1 MSEVY
6 LGIALLATFGAV
18 MLFGF
23 AVDFGVSER
32 RKAVRLLEA
41 QVGQLMPVR
50 QAANLREKDLS
61 RSFVERAV
69 IPFIGRIGRAVRRFT
84 PLDTRERLGRKLTLA
99 GAPAGW
105 DAERVA
111 ATKLIGTVVGFI
123 LGAFL
128 VSTVGLSSVVS
139 LVVIGILTAVGYY
152 APDAILDRK
161 VEARQR
167 DIRNSLPDILDLL
180 TISVEAGL
188 SLNAALSQVVQN
200 VPGVLGSEIARML
213 QEIQLG
219 SSRADAF
226 RHLGE
231 RTDVEELN
239 AFVLAMIQA
248 DIFGVS
254 ISNVLRG
261 QAKELRVKRRQ
272 RAEREA
278 QQTPVKIVF
287 PLILCVL
294 PSLFIV
300 VIGPGAIRIFQ
311 NLLEHH

>member
-6 LGIALLATFGAV
+6 LALAFACTFGAV
-18 MLFGF
+18 ALFGV
-23 AVDFGVSER
+23 AVDFGMSDR
-32 RKAVRLLEA
+32 RRMVKRLEA
-41 QVGQLMPVR
+41 QVGQLQPTR
-50 QAANLREKDLS
+50 EGSNIREKDLS
-61 RSFVERAV
+61 RSFVDRAV
-69 IPFIGRIGRAVRRFT
+69 IPFIGRVGRAARRFT
-84 PLDTRERLGRKLTLA
+84 PLDTRERIARKLTLA
-99 GAPAGW
+99 GSPPVW

-111 ATKLIGTVVGFI
+111 ALKLIGTIAGFIGGVFVVSVVG
-123 LGAFL
+123 
-128 VSTVGLSSVVS
+128 VSGIIS
-139 LVVIGILTAVGYY
+139 LVLIAVLTAVGFY

-188 SLNAALSQVVQN
+188 SLNAALAKVVEN
-200 VPGVLGSEIARML
+200 VPGVLSSEVARML

-219 SSRADAF
+219 SSRSDAF

-261 QAKELRVKRRQ
+261 QAKELRTKRRQ

-311 NLLEHH
+311 NLLQH

>member
-1 MSEVY
+1 MSEIY
-6 LGIALLATFGAV
+6 LVLAFVCTFGAV
-18 MLFGF
+18 LLFGV
-23 AVDFGVSER
+23 AVDFGFSER
-32 RKAVRLLEA
+32 RRAVKLLEA
-41 QVGQLMPVR
+41 QVGQLQPMR
-50 QAANLREKDLS
+50 DGANVREKDLS

-69 IPFIGRIGRAVRRFT
+69 IPFVARVGRGARRFT
-84 PLDTRERLGRKLTLA
+84 PLDTRERIAKKLTLA
-99 GAPAGW
+99 GSPAGW
-105 DAERVA
+105 DAERVSA
-111 ATKLIGTVVGFI
+111 LKVIGTVAGFI
-123 LGAFL
+123 GGI
-128 VSTVGLSSVVS
+128 VVVS
-139 LVVIGILTAVGYY
+139 FVGVSGVFALVLIGVLTAVGFY
-152 APDAILDRK
+152 APDAILDRR
-161 VEARQR
+161 VESRQR

-188 SLNAALSQVVQN
+188 SLNAALAKVVEY
-200 VPGVLGSEIARML
+200 VPGVLSAEVSRML

-219 SSRADAF
+219 SSRSDAF

-231 RTDVEELN
+231 RTEVEELN

-261 QAKELRVKRRQ
+261 QAKELRTKRRQ

-311 NLLEHH
+311 NLLQH

>member
-1 MSEVY
+1 MSEIY
-6 LGIALLATFGAV
+6 LVLAFACTFGAI
-18 MLFGF
+18 MLFGV
-23 AVDFGVSER
+23 AVDFGITER
-32 RKAVRLLEA
+32 RRTVKLLEA
-41 QVGQLMPVR
+41 QVGQLSPSR
-50 QAANLREKDLS
+50 EGSNLRQKDLS
-61 RSFVERAV
+61 RSFVDRAV
-69 IPFIGRIGRAVRRFT
+69 IPFVGRVGRAARRFT
-84 PLDTRERLGRKLTLA
+84 PLDTRERIGRKLILA
-99 GAPAGW
+99 GSPAAW

-111 ATKLIGTVVGFI
+111 ALKVIGVVAGFI
-123 LGAFL
+123 GALFL
-128 VSTVGLSSVVS
+128 VSFIGLSGVVS
-139 LVVIGILTAVGYY
+139 FVLIAVLVAVGFY

-188 SLNAALSQVVQN
+188 SLNAALAQVVAN
-200 VPGVLGSEIARML
+200 VPGVLSSEISRML
-213 QEIQLG
+213 QEVQLG
-219 SSRADAF
+219 SSRSDAF

-239 AFVLAMIQA
+239 AFILAMIQA

-261 QAKELRVKRRQ
+261 QAKELRTKRRQ

-311 NLLEHH
+311 NLLSH

>member
-1 MSEVY
+1 MSEIY
-6 LGIALLATFGAV
+6 LVLALACTFGAIL
-18 MLFGF
+18 LFGI
-23 AVDFGVSER
+23 AADFGVSER
-32 RKAVRLLEA
+32 RRTVKLLEA
-41 QVGQLMPVR
+41 QVGQLQPVR
-50 QAANLREKDLS
+50 QGSNMREKDMA
-61 RSFVERAV
+61 RSFVDRAI
-69 IPFIGRIGRAVRRFT
+69 IPFVSRVGRSVRRFT
-84 PLDTRERLGRKLTLA
+84 PLDTRERLARKLTLS
-99 GAPAGW
+99 GSPAGW
-105 DAERVA
+105 DAERVSA
-111 ATKLIGTVVGFI
+111 LKVIGSVVGFVGGII
-123 LGAFL
+123 LTSMIGL
-128 VSTVGLSSVVS
+128 STVMTVL
-139 LVVIGILTAVGYY
+139 LIGVLTGVGYY
-152 APDAILDRK
+152 GPDAILDRK

-188 SLNAALSQVVQN
+188 SLNAALAKVVEN
-200 VPGVLGSEIARML
+200 VPGVLSSEVSRML

-219 SSRADAF
+219 SSRSDAF

-261 QAKELRVKRRQ
+261 QAKELRTKRRQ

-311 NLLEHH
+311 NLIQH

>member
-1 MSEVY
+1 MSEIY
-6 LGIALLATFGAV
+6 LVLAFACTFGAV
-18 MLFGF
+18 MLFGI

-32 RKAVRLLEA
+32 RRTVKLLEA
-41 QVGQLMPVR
+41 QVGQLTPSR
-50 QAANLREKDLS
+50 EGSNLREKDMT
-61 RSFVERAV
+61 RSFVDRAV
-69 IPFIGRIGRAVRRFT
+69 IPFVGRIGRFARRFT
-84 PLDTRERLGRKLTLA
+84 PLDTRERIARKLTLA
-99 GAPAGW
+99 GAPSGW

-111 ATKLIGTVVGFI
+111 ALK
-123 LGAFL
+123 
-128 VSTVGLSSVVS
+128 
-139 LVVIGILTAVGYY
+139 VIGIVAGFIGGIVMVSIAGLSGVISFVLIGVLTGVGYY
-152 APDAILDRK
+152 APDTILDRK
-161 VEARQR
+161 VQERQR
-167 DIRNSLPDILDLL
+167 EIRNALPDILDLL

-188 SLNAALSQVVQN
+188 SLNAALAKVVEN
-200 VPGVLGSEIARML
+200 VPGVLSSEVARML

-219 SSRADAF
+219 SSRSDAF

-261 QAKELRVKRRQ
+261 QAKELRTKRRQ

-311 NLLEHH
+311 NLLHH